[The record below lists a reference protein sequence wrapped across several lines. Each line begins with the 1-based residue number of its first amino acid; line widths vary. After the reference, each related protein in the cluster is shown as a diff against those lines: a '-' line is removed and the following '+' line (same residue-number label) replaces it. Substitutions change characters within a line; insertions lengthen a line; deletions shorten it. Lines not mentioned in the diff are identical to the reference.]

1 MHGFEDVS
9 DAPNGDDVLA
19 SWKERFGTD
28 GRLTLYRGVG
38 CNQCDNTGYRGRAGI
53 HELLHVTRGLRQLI
67 QERARSDAIQRKA
80 LSEGLRTLRQDGL
93 EKVLAGITSLEEVR
107 ANSY

>member
-1 MHGFEDVS
+1 M
-9 DAPNGDDVLA
+9 
-19 SWKERFGTD
+19 
-28 GRLTLYRGVG
+28 GRYRWVGVG

-67 QERARSDAIQRKA
+67 QESARSDAIQRKA